1 MKWPVTLKLTLKPL
15 NERQAVTFA
24 IFLLAAGM
32 FMMARENPDLWD
44 IELFKIILQAVV
56 ISGIIGSIIAFHFA
70 ANKSDEVKA
79 NNTAKAF
86 DAIAAVTASAPPVAD
101 VVGDAAHEVAE
112 AAVTK
117 AGEIASKP

>member
-1 MKWPVTLKLTLKPL
+1 MKWPVTLKLTIKPL

-86 DAIAAVTASAPPVAD
+86 DAIAAAASAPPVAD

>member
-1 MKWPVTLKLTLKPL
+1 MKWPVTLKLTIKPL

-70 ANKSDEVKA
+70 ANKTDEVKA
-79 NNTAKAF
+79 DNTAKAF
-86 DAIAAVTASAPPVAD
+86 DAIAAAAAAVPPAAD